1 MTLTTFTVVNDETLV
16 DSISATKNTLVYVA
30 PGITKPVVDALAE
43 RLDSQNDLQC
53 TLILDLDPEVYRLG
67 YGTEE
72 GLIALQALA
81 TRHHL
86 ELRQQEGIRIG
97 LLITDGE
104 TVLYSP
110 TPLLIEAG
118 SVSVQKPNAVMIASK
133 GDSTAALMQACAANG
148 STSNATPIPQHA
160 EIGRKPATPVEVSA
174 SLASLKDI
182 PPKVFDVARIERVY
196 ESKIQFVELEVTGY
210 RLSTKKVSVPND
222 LLVGEDSALKEKLKN
237 SFTLL
242 QGEQMLKVNIPVFDV
257 DHKPATNADGTPKM
271 VVWSEAEL
279 EKQRKAL
286 YEDFLINVPRFGQV
300 IMRNQRTK
308 FDDRIKLLRKQ
319 IEAFKVAVEETL
331 GLAILEAIDEL
342 ANTLLPRIRENL
354 PARYSKFLTVNQ
366 PTDDDILGMI
376 KCDLEAAF
384 GGANDVF
391 NPELRC
397 VFKDLTYESIQ
408 DKNFKKLL
416 GDAMRKAG
424 GENIVRQLFS
434 EHDAAPETKRL
445 CPSKNSEVDL

>member
-1 MTLTTFTVVNDETLV
+1 MAQNTFTVVNDETLV
-16 DSISATKNTLVYVA
+16 ASISVTKQALVYVA

-174 SLASLKDI
+174 SLAALKDI

-257 DHKPATNADGTPKM
+257 DLKPATNADGTPKM

-300 IMRNQRTK
+300 IMRNRRKK
-308 FDDRIKLLRKQ
+308 FDARIALLRKQ
-319 IEAFKVAVEETL
+319 IEAFKAAVDKTL
-331 GLAILEAIDEL
+331 VDSIEASVDEL
-342 ANTLLPRIRENL
+342 ARTLLPRIRENV
-354 PARYSKFLTVNQ
+354 PKRYAKFSSEDHIS
-366 PTDDDILGMI
+366 DDDIVRRI
-376 KCDLEAAF
+376 KADLDTAF
-384 GGANDVF
+384 GGVNGVF
-391 NPELRC
+391 NPEVRC
-397 VFKDLTYESIQ
+397 VFKDVTYESIQ
-408 DKNFKKLL
+408 DENFKKLL

>member
-1 MTLTTFTVVNDETLV
+1 MAPTTFTVVNDETLV
-16 DSISATKNTLVYVA
+16 ASITATTQTLVYVA

-43 RLDSQNDLQC
+43 RLDSQSHLQC
-53 TLILDLDPEVYRLG
+53 TVILDLDPEVYRLG
-67 YGTEE
+67 YGTED
-72 GLIALQALA
+72 GLLALQALA
-81 TRHHL
+81 IRHHL

-97 LLITDGE
+97 LLITDGQ

-118 SVSVQKPNAVMIASK
+118 STSVDKPNAVIISAK

-148 STSNATPIPQHA
+148 AASDTTPAPQQA
-160 EIGRKPATPVEVSA
+160 EIGQKPATPVEVSA
-174 SLASLKDI
+174 SLKALKDI
-182 PPKVFDVARIERVY
+182 PPKIFDVARIERVF

-242 QGEQMLKVNIPVFDV
+242 QGDQMLKVNIPVFDSEL
-257 DHKPATNADGTPKM
+257 KPTTNADGKTKT

-300 IMRNQRTK
+300 IMRNRRKK
-308 FDDRIKLLRKQ
+308 FDARIALLRKQ
-319 IEAFKVAVEETL
+319 IEAFKAAVEKTL
-331 GLAILEAIDEL
+331 GDSIVAAIEEL
-342 ANTLLPRIRENL
+342 AKTLLPRIRENV
-354 PARYSKFLTVNQ
+354 PARYSKFLTGNR
-366 PTDDDILGMI
+366 PSDDDILGMI

-384 GGANDVF
+384 GGVNEVF

-397 VFKDLTYESIQ
+397 VFKDVTYESIQ

-424 GENIVRQLFS
+424 GESIVRQLFS
-434 EHDAAPETKRL
+434 EHDAAPEANGL
-445 CPSKNSEVDL
+445 FVPNSGGAN

>member
-1 MTLTTFTVVNDETLV
+1 VA
-16 DSISATKNTLVYVA
+16 SIAGTIQTLVYVA

-81 TRHHL
+81 IRHHL

-148 STSNATPIPQHA
+148 SASNATPIPQHA

-242 QGEQMLKVNIPVFDV
+242 QGDQMLKVNIPVFDA
-257 DHKPATNADGTPKM
+257 DLKPATNADGTPKI

-308 FDDRIKLLRKQ
+308 FDARIALLSKQ
-319 IEAFKVAVEETL
+319 IEAFKAAVEMTL
-331 GLAILEAIDEL
+331 GVAILDAIDEL
-342 ANTLLPRIRENL
+342 AKTLLPRIRENL
-354 PARYSKFLTVNQ
+354 PPRYTKFLTGNHLSE
-366 PTDDDILGMI
+366 DDILGMI
-376 KCDLEAAF
+376 QCDLEAAF
-384 GGANDVF
+384 GGVKDVF

-397 VFKDLTYESIQ
+397 VFKDVTYESIQ
-408 DKNFKKLL
+408 DKNFKKHL

-424 GENIVRQLFS
+424 GENIVRKLFS

-445 CPSKNSEVDL
+445 FPSKNREVDL

>member
-1 MTLTTFTVVNDETLV
+1 MPPTTFTVVNDETLV
-16 DSISATKNTLVYVA
+16 ASIMATTQTLVYVA

-43 RLDSQNDLQC
+43 RLDSQRNLQC

-72 GLIALQALA
+72 GLLALQAL
-81 TRHHL
+81 TSRHHL

-97 LLITDGE
+97 LLITDGQ

-118 SVSVQKPNAVMIASK
+118 SVSVNKPNAVIISAK

-148 STSNATPIPQHA
+148 ATGDTTPIPQHA
-160 EIGRKPATPVEVSA
+160 EIGQKAAKPIEVSA
-174 SLASLKDI
+174 SLAALKDI
-182 PPKVFDVARIERVY
+182 PPKIFDVARIERVY

-222 LLVGEDSALKEKLKN
+222 LLVGEDSTLKEKLKN

-242 QGEQMLKVNIPVFDV
+242 QGDQMLKVNIPEFDSEF
-257 DHKPATNADGTPKM
+257 KTATNADGKPKT

-286 YEDFLINVPRFGQV
+286 YEDFLINMPRFGQV
-300 IMRNQRTK
+300 IMRNRRKK
-308 FDDRIKLLRKQ
+308 FDGRIALLRKQ
-319 IEAFKVAVEETL
+319 IEAFKAAVEK
-331 GLAILEAIDEL
+331 ILVASIATAIDEL
-342 ANTLLPRIRENL
+342 AKTLLPRIRENV
-354 PARYSKFLTVNQ
+354 PARYSKFLAGSQ
-366 PTDDDILGMI
+366 PNDDVILSMI

-384 GGANDVF
+384 GGVS

-397 VFKDLTYESIQ
+397 VFKDVTYESIQ

-424 GENIVRQLFS
+424 GEGIVRQLFS
-434 EHDAAPETKRL
+434 EHDAAPEANAFIPQDTGGA
-445 CPSKNSEVDL
+445 S

>member
-1 MTLTTFTVVNDETLV
+1 MTPNTFTVVNDETLV
-16 DSISATKNTLVYVA
+16 ASISATQHTLVYVA
-30 PGITKPVVDALAE
+30 PGITKPVVDALAA
-43 RLDSQNDLQC
+43 RLDSQSELQC

-86 ELRQQEGIRIG
+86 ELRQQEGLRIG
-97 LLITDGE
+97 LLMTDGQ
-104 TVLYSP
+104 TLLYSP

-118 SVSVQKPNAVMIASK
+118 SVSVNKPNAVMISAK

-148 STSNATPIPQHA
+148 TTNKDTPIPQNA
-160 EIGRKPATPVEVSA
+160 EIGQRPATPVEVSN
-174 SLASLKDI
+174 SLAALKDI

-210 RLSTKKVSVPND
+210 RLSSKKVSVPND

-242 QGEQMLKVNIPVFDV
+242 QGEQMLKVNIPELDADLMPVMD
-257 DHKPATNADGTPKM
+257 ADGKPKT

-300 IMRNQRTK
+300 IMRNRRKK
-308 FDDRIKLLRKQ
+308 FDARIALLRKQ
-319 IEAFKVAVEETL
+319 IEAFKAAVDKTL
-331 GLAILEAIDEL
+331 VDSIEASIDEL
-342 ANTLLPRIRENL
+342 AKTLLPRIRANV
-354 PARYSKFLTVNQ
+354 PKRYVKFIDEDHLS
-366 PTDDDILGMI
+366 DDDIVRRI
-376 KCDLEAAF
+376 KDDLDAAF
-384 GGANDVF
+384 GGVNGVF
-391 NPELRC
+391 NPEVRC
-397 VFKDLTYESIQ
+397 VYKDVTYESIQ

-434 EHDAAPETKRL
+434 EHDAAPETSRL
-445 CPSKNSEVDL
+445 FPPNAGGVN

>member
-1 MTLTTFTVVNDETLV
+1 MAPTTFTVVNDETLV
-16 DSISATKNTLVYVA
+16 VSIMATTQTLVYVA
-30 PGITKPVVDALAE
+30 PGITKPVVEALTE
-43 RLDSQNDLQC
+43 RLDSQSDLQC

-97 LLITDGE
+97 LLITDGQ

-118 SVSVQKPNAVMIASK
+118 SVSVNKPNAVMIAAK
-133 GDSTAALMQACAANG
+133 GESTAALMQACAANG
-148 STSNATPIPQHA
+148 AASETTPIPQHA
-160 EIGRKPATPVEVSA
+160 EIGQKPATPVEVNA
-174 SLASLKDI
+174 SLAALKDI
-182 PPKVFDVARIERVY
+182 PPKVFDLARIERVY

-242 QGEQMLKVNIPVFDV
+242 QGDQMLKVNIPDFDAEL
-257 DHKPATNADGTPKM
+257 KPAKSADGKAKT
-271 VVWSEAEL
+271 VIWSEAEL

-286 YEDFLINVPRFGQV
+286 YEDFLINVPRFGQI
-300 IMRNQRTK
+300 IMRNQRKK
-308 FDDRIKLLRKQ
+308 FDARIALLRKQ
-319 IEAFKVAVEETL
+319 IEAFKAAVEKTL
-331 GLAILEAIDEL
+331 GDSIVAAIDEL
-342 ANTLLPRIRENL
+342 AKTLLPRIRENV

-384 GGANDVF
+384 GGVNEVF

-397 VFKDLTYESIQ
+397 VFKDVTYESIQ

-424 GENIVRQLFS
+424 GEGIVRQLFS
-434 EHDAAPETKRL
+434 EHDAAPEANGLFPPNTGGA
-445 CPSKNSEVDL
+445 N

>member
-1 MTLTTFTVVNDETLV
+1 MTPTTFTVVNDETLV
-16 DSISATKNTLVYVA
+16 ASISATQHTLVYVA
-30 PGITKPVVDALAE
+30 PGITKPVVDALAA
-43 RLDSQNDLQC
+43 RLDSQSELQC

-97 LLITDGE
+97 LLMTDGQ
-104 TVLYSP
+104 TLLYSP

-118 SVSVQKPNAVMIASK
+118 SVSVNKPNAVMISAK

-148 STSNATPIPQHA
+148 STNKDTPIPQHA
-160 EIGRKPATPVEVSA
+160 EIGQRPATPVEVSD
-174 SLASLKDI
+174 SLAALKDI

-210 RLSTKKVSVPND
+210 RLSSKKVSVPND

-242 QGEQMLKVNIPVFDV
+242 QGEQMLKVNIPELDADLMPVMD
-257 DHKPATNADGTPKM
+257 ADGKPKT

-300 IMRNQRTK
+300 IMRNRRKK
-308 FDDRIKLLRKQ
+308 FDARIALLRKQ
-319 IEAFKVAVEETL
+319 IEAFKAAVDKTL
-331 GLAILEAIDEL
+331 VDSIEASIDEL
-342 ANTLLPRIRENL
+342 AKTLLPRIRANV
-354 PARYSKFLTVNQ
+354 PKRYVKFIDEDHLS
-366 PTDDDILGMI
+366 DDDILRRI
-376 KCDLEAAF
+376 KADLDAAF
-384 GGANDVF
+384 GGVNGVF
-391 NPELRC
+391 NPEVRC
-397 VFKDLTYESIQ
+397 VYKDVTYESIQ

-434 EHDAAPETKRL
+434 EHDAAPETSRL
-445 CPSKNSEVDL
+445 SPPNSDVVN

>member
-1 MTLTTFTVVNDETLV
+1 MAPTTFTVVNDETLV
-16 DSISATKNTLVYVA
+16 ASIAGATQTLVYVA
-30 PGITKPVVDALAE
+30 PGITKPVVDALTTL
-43 RLDSQNDLQC
+43 LDSQSELQC

-97 LLITDGE
+97 LLMTDE
-104 TVLYSP
+104 QTLLYSP

-118 SVSVQKPNAVMIASK
+118 SVSVNKPNAVMISSK

-148 STSNATPIPQHA
+148 STNKNTPIPQNA
-160 EIGRKPATPVEVSA
+160 EIGQRPATPIEVSN
-174 SLASLKDI
+174 SLAALKDI

-210 RLSTKKVSVPND
+210 RLSSKKVSIPND

-242 QGEQMLKVNIPVFDV
+242 QGEQLLKVNIPELDADLLPVMD
-257 DHKPATNADGTPKM
+257 ADGKPKT

-300 IMRNQRTK
+300 IMRNRREK
-308 FDDRIKLLRKQ
+308 FDARIALLRKQ
-319 IEAFKVAVEETL
+319 IEAFKAAVEMTL
-331 GLAILEAIDEL
+331 GVAILEAIDEL
-342 ANTLLPRIRENL
+342 AKTLLPRIRENL
-354 PARYSKFLTVNQ
+354 PARFTKFFDKNQLTE
-366 PTDDDILGMI
+366 DDILGMI
-376 KCDLEAAF
+376 KRDLEAAF
-384 GGANDVF
+384 GGVNDVF
-391 NPELRC
+391 NPEVRC
-397 VFKDLTYESIQ
+397 VFKDVTYESIQ

-434 EHDAAPETKRL
+434 EHDAAPEANRL
-445 CPSKNSEVDL
+445 VPLNAGGVN

>member
-1 MTLTTFTVVNDETLV
+1 MAPTTFTVVNDETLV
-16 DSISATKNTLVYVA
+16 ASIAGTIQTLVYVA

-81 TRHHL
+81 IRHHL

-148 STSNATPIPQHA
+148 SASNATPIPQHA

-196 ESKIQFVELEVTGY
+196 
-210 RLSTKKVSVPND
+210 
-222 LLVGEDSALKEKLKN
+222 
-237 SFTLL
+237 
-242 QGEQMLKVNIPVFDV
+242 
-257 DHKPATNADGTPKM
+257 
-271 VVWSEAEL
+271 
-279 EKQRKAL
+279 
-286 YEDFLINVPRFGQV
+286 
-300 IMRNQRTK
+300 
-308 FDDRIKLLRKQ
+308 
-319 IEAFKVAVEETL
+319 
-331 GLAILEAIDEL
+331 
-342 ANTLLPRIRENL
+342 
-354 PARYSKFLTVNQ
+354 
-366 PTDDDILGMI
+366 
-376 KCDLEAAF
+376 
-384 GGANDVF
+384 
-391 NPELRC
+391 
-397 VFKDLTYESIQ
+397 
-408 DKNFKKLL
+408 
-416 GDAMRKAG
+416 
-424 GENIVRQLFS
+424 
-434 EHDAAPETKRL
+434 
-445 CPSKNSEVDL
+445 